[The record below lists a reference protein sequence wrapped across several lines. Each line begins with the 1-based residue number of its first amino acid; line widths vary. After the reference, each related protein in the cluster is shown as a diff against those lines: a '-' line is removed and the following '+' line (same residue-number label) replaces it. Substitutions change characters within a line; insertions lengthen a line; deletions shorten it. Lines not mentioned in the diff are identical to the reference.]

1 MTAPSEYWEKIPL
14 WDDNKGKRF
23 EVMADAYSG
32 RIPVTRIERWKDF
45 TSLLED
51 GFFNRAGTQLVFRGH
66 RRYDWSLAPSLGR
79 LAPSG
84 IVTKHLA
91 DTQLTLFRQSI
102 RGRISDHSL
111 LLDEG
116 QDDELWSIGQHYG
129 LMTPLLDWTYS
140 PYVALFF
147 AFSKEDQADEKDN
160 PYRAVYVLN
169 KSFVADDY
177 LCPGIRVF
185 EPKKDDH
192 GRLVSQAGLFTF
204 SPYDATIENKLAEI
218 LGSEEFDD
226 GELRNAT
233 EEEEAEI
240 LAKYI
245 CKIYIKNEDQQGCL
259 KHLRRM
265 NVHHASLFPDLIG
278 ASDYCNIFIAEL
290 ERERSLAEK
299 PAFIEPVNENA
310 GDTQEAEPVEVSS
323 NEQDIKSLID
333 LLKAPAE
340 SHEVEPGRLQLI
352 AAELSKAISKNKLVD
367 WQTRET
373 IQAEIRNVTRV
384 LLRKYGYPASARD
397 YVIENV
403 LGVEI
408 EMKNGE
414 GEIANG

>member
-1 MTAPSEYWEKIPL
+1 MF
-14 WDDNKGKRF
+14 R
-23 EVMADAYSG
+23 AD
-32 RIPVTRIERWKDF
+32 
-45 TSLLED
+45 
-51 GFFNRAGTQLVFRGH
+51 

-79 LAPSG
+79 LTPSG

-111 LLDEG
+111 LVDEG

-169 KSFVADDY
+169 KSFVADDD

-226 GELRNAT
+226 GELRNTT

-278 ASDYCNIFIAEL
+278 ASDYCNISIAEL

-299 PAFIEPVNENA
+299 PAFIEPVNENI
-310 GDTQEAEPVEVSS
+310 GDTQEAEQAEVSS

-414 GEIANG
+414 GEIANE

>member
-14 WDDNKGKRF
+14 WNSEGKRF

-32 RIPVTRIERWKDF
+32 RIPVTRIEDWRDF
-45 TSLLED
+45 SSLLD
-51 GFFNRAGTQLVFRGH
+51 DDFFNRAGTQLVFRGH
-66 RRYDWSLAPSLGR
+66 RRYDWSLTPSLGR
-79 LAPSG
+79 LTPSG
-84 IVTKHLA
+84 IVSERLA
-91 DTQLTLFRQSI
+91 VAQLALFHHAI

-111 LLDEG
+111 LVDKE
-116 QDDELWSIGQHYG
+116 QEDELWSVGQHHG

-147 AFSKEDQADEKDN
+147 AFSKEDQDDEKDN

-169 KSFVADDY
+169 KSFVANDE
-177 LCPGIRVF
+177 LCPGIRIF

-192 GRLVSQAGLFTF
+192 GRLVNQAGLFTF

-245 CKIYIKNEDQQGCL
+245 CKIYIKNEDQQSCL

-278 ASDYCNIFIAEL
+278 ASEYCNIFIAEL
-290 ERERSLAEK
+290 EREISLVEK
-299 PAFIEPVNENA
+299 PTLIKPVTENT
-310 GDTQEAEPVEVSS
+310 GDTLDAQSVEVSS
-323 NEQDIKSLID
+323 NEQDINNLID
-333 LLKAPAE
+333 LLGAPEE
-340 SHEVEPGRLQLI
+340 SREVEPGRIQLI
-352 AAELSKAISKNKLVD
+352 AEELSKAISRNKLVD

-397 YVIENV
+397 YIIEKV
-403 LGVEI
+403 LDVAI
-408 EMKNGE
+408 EMENRVEE
-414 GEIANG
+414 GSE